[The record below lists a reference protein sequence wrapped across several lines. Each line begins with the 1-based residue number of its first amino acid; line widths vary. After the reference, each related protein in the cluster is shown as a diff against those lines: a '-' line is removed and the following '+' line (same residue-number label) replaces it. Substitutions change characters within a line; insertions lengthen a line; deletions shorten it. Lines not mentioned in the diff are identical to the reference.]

1 MIEGADAATDPSADA
16 ATDPSS
22 DHRSAGW
29 WVAAVA
35 IALTLLATIVLQL
48 VVRSDLWLDEAL
60 SVNIAKI
67 PLGDLHGALKRDG
80 APPLYYVLLHYWID
94 AFGAGDVAV
103 RALSGVL
110 TVATYPAMYFAGR
123 RLAGRRG
130 AWTAV
135 LVFATSPYVFRYATE
150 TRMYALV
157 MFLVAWGYLALLRA
171 FERPSLGRLAVVTA
185 VVAALLYTHNWSYYL
200 VATVGIVVVLRGW
213 KGPTADGRRA
223 AWRVLGAIVV
233 GGLLY
238 VPWLPTVRY
247 QIAHTGTPW
256 GDARLPWSGLVEF
269 VGDLGA
275 IGVPEHGELFVYV
288 AILMALL
295 LLGLFG
301 AAVDRRHI
309 DLDLHTRP
317 AVRWEVVVGLGAVL
331 LGLSLSFVGGT
342 AFDGRYGAIGVPLLL
357 LAVTMGVLAF
367 AGPRV
372 RIAVLVV
379 VVLLGLAGGVR
390 NARDQRTQAGEVA
403 AVLEAEARP
412 GDLVVYCP
420 DQLGPS
426 VHRLL
431 GDDLGLTEVTY
442 PALGGP
448 ERVNWVDYRDRIDT
462 TDSDAFARR
471 VLEKADGARI
481 WYVVSPGYRSVEGRC
496 EEVGAALATA
506 RPGFAPRVLPD
517 DDLNFEFMGLNE
529 YPAS

>member
-1 MIEGADAATDPSADA
+1 MIEGADAATDPSVDA
-16 ATDPSS
+16 PAPER
-22 DHRSAGW
+22 RSWGW
-29 WVAAVA
+29 WIAAIA
-35 IALTLLATIVLQL
+35 IALTLVASVVLQL

-80 APPLYYVLLHYWID
+80 APPLYYVFLHLWIQ
-94 AFGAGDVAV
+94 AFGSGDVAV

-130 AWTAV
+130 AWAAV
-135 LVFATSPYVFRYATE
+135 VIFASSPYVLRYATE

-171 FERPSLGRLAVVTA
+171 LERPSLGRLALVTL
-185 VVAALLYTHNWSYYL
+185 VVAAVLYTHNWSYYL

-213 KGPTADGRRA
+213 KGPTAEARRA
-223 AWRVLGAIVV
+223 GWRVLGAMVV
-233 GGLLY
+233 GAVLY

-288 AILMALL
+288 TIVLALL

-309 DLDLHTRP
+309 DLDLRTRP
-317 AVRWEVVVGLGAVL
+317 AVRWEVVVGFGGVL
-331 LGLSLSFVGGT
+331 LGLSLSYVGGT

-357 LAVTMGVLAF
+357 LAVTMGVLTF

-372 RIAVLVV
+372 RVVVLVV

-390 NARDQRTQAGEVA
+390 NARDQRTQAGQVA
-403 AVLEAEARP
+403 AVIRSEAQP
-412 GDLVVYCP
+412 GDVVVYCP

-426 VHRLL
+426 VHRLI
-431 GDDLGLTEVTY
+431 GDGRGLTEVTF
-442 PALGGP
+442 PALSGP
-448 ERVNWVDYRDRIDT
+448 ERVNWVDYRDRIDA
-462 TDSDAFARR
+462 TDSEAFVRR
-471 VLEKADGARI
+471 VLQKADGARI

-496 EEVGAALATA
+496 EEIADGLAVA
-506 RPGFAPRVLPD
+506 RPGAAGRIAPD
-517 DDLNFEFMGLNE
+517 DQTFFEFMGLTE
-529 YPAS
+529 YPGS